1 MTHEKHRS
9 QKLLLKVF
17 MSLNLNL
24 SSSASTLEFDWPSL
38 WSDFQSR
45 YTAEPHENLGLT
57 EEQSAS
63 KAEQADQEANK
74 QGVA

>member
-24 SSSASTLEFDWPSL
+24 SSSASTFELDWPSL

-45 YTAEPHENLGLT
+45 YTAEPHESSGLT
-57 EEQSAS
+57 EEQGAS
-63 KAEQADQEANK
+63 KAEDADQEADE
-74 QGVA
+74 